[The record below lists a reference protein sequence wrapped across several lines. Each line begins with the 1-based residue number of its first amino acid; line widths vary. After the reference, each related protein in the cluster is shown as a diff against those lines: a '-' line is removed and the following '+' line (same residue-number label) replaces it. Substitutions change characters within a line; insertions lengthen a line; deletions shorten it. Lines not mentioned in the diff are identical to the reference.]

1 MIFLWACREF
11 NFGKES
17 VKKLCKIP
25 LFPGESG
32 FDGSPIFR
40 KFFFRLFLTAN
51 PTETIIIY
59 CYTELHNEQKCDP
72 FFALY
77 LKFSRKKQKTQ
88 LKISIGTS

>member
-1 MIFLWACREF
+1 MSKNFAKFRGSRDNPVLTGALF
-11 NFGKES
+11 FGKN
-17 VKKLCKIP
+17 
-25 LFPGESG
+25 
-32 FDGSPIFR
+32 
-40 KFFFRLFLTAN
+40 FFRLFLTAN